1 MPVKYRQPSQIL
13 TEHIRSKL
21 FMIQFLLSNSYQK
34 EFVIEPQP
42 FADSH
47 STFFLMDFGFKKKSI
62 FTALLKNKC
71 YASCLRR
78 NRKLRKYFDSTV
90 FLIQSCIDQVNAFSP
105 IRTFIVPK
113 PSIFLKISLICARQP
128 LVHNY

>member
-1 MPVKYRQPSQIL
+1 MRPLFFLFISSPIDGKEGVNFVSSGDDMPVKYQQPSQIL

-47 STFFLMDFGFKKKSI
+47 STFVLMDFGFKK
-62 FTALLKNKC
+62 NQ
-71 YASCLRR
+71 
-78 NRKLRKYFDSTV
+78 
-90 FLIQSCIDQVNAFSP
+90 FL
-105 IRTFIVPK
+105 
-113 PSIFLKISLICARQP
+113 QP
-128 LVHNY
+128 Y

>member
-47 STFFLMDFGFKKKSI
+47 STFFFDGFWLLKKINFYSRTEKLVVCKLFKKKS
-62 FTALLKNKC
+62 
-71 YASCLRR
+71 
-78 NRKLRKYFDSTV
+78 
-90 FLIQSCIDQVNAFSP
+90 
-105 IRTFIVPK
+105 
-113 PSIFLKISLICARQP
+113 
-128 LVHNY
+128 

>member
-47 STFFLMDFGFKKKSI
+47 STFFLMDFGFEKINFYSLTEKLVVCRLFKKKS
-62 FTALLKNKC
+62 
-71 YASCLRR
+71 
-78 NRKLRKYFDSTV
+78 
-90 FLIQSCIDQVNAFSP
+90 
-105 IRTFIVPK
+105 
-113 PSIFLKISLICARQP
+113 
-128 LVHNY
+128 

>member
-42 FADSH
+42 FADSN
-47 STFFLMDFGFKKKSI
+47 STFFLMDFGFEKINFYSLTEKLVVCKLFKKKS
-62 FTALLKNKC
+62 
-71 YASCLRR
+71 
-78 NRKLRKYFDSTV
+78 
-90 FLIQSCIDQVNAFSP
+90 
-105 IRTFIVPK
+105 
-113 PSIFLKISLICARQP
+113 
-128 LVHNY
+128 